1 MRRQGKGNPYALLV
15 RIKNDLASTSSKK
28 NKSIRIGKEEVKL
41 FADDIILCIE
51 NPKDTNKKLL
61 DLINEFNKVAGY
73 KISLQKSAFLYTKT
87 KLSNNKVIPF
97 TTSKTV
103 KVKDFYTENYKT
115 QMKETDTNNKWKG
128 MSRS

>member
-1 MRRQGKGNPYALLV
+1 MGL

-51 NPKDTNKKLL
+51 NPKDPNKKLL

-103 KVKDFYTENYKT
+103 KVQDFYTENYKT
-115 QMKETDTNNKWKG
+115 QMKETKINRN
-128 MSRS
+128 R

>member
-1 MRRQGKGNPYALLV
+1 MGL

-103 KVKDFYTENYKT
+103 KVQDFYTENYKT

>member
-1 MRRQGKGNPYALLV
+1 MLLFIVVLVVLVSQRIRQEKE
-15 RIKNDLASTSSKK
+15 IKFIKVE
-28 NKSIRIGKEEVKL
+28 RVKL

-115 QMKETDTNNKWKG
+115 QMKEIDTNNKWKG
-128 MSRS
+128 MSSS